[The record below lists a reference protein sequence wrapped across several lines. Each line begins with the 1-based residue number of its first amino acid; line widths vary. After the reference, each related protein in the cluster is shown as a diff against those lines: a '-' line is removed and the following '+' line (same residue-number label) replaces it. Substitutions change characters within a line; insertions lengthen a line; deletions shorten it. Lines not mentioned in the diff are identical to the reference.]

1 MKKTFDEEELE
12 NIGSES
18 DTDRVEERPDL
29 KLEQPDHRKL
39 FHTKQDTNSS
49 KKGGQGKKGKNAGQK
64 PSAGQDDVV
73 AALEKDWDLPEIVT
87 MTEGR
92 RNAQKLKKEERESG
106 RRIAAEA
113 KRRRQ
118 ERAANSIRNKQED
131 EKIPQMLDAEHIQ
144 ELNPEEQGQGQQQL
158 NAGGMLDDTIVQFIS
173 EREKAGLDERESSP
187 ALTKGEPKKRQK
199 SRKKVVQDRVQL
211 ILLDRKSTPVDQTA
225 LEFKYNHLFGN
236 RLKRDLSMLQNLS
249 KLSG

>member
-12 NIGSES
+12 NIRSES
-18 DTDRVEERPDL
+18 DSDRVEERPDL
-29 KLEQPDHRKL
+29 KLEKPGHRKL
-39 FHTKQDTNSS
+39 FQAVSTKQDTNSS
-49 KKGGQGKKGKNAGQK
+49 KNGEQGKKGKNAGQK
-64 PSAGQDDVV
+64 PSAGQDNV
-73 AALEKDWDLPEIVT
+73 EKDWNLPEVVT

-92 RNAQKLKKEERESG
+92 RNAQKLRKEERESG

-131 EKIPQMLDAEHIQ
+131 EKIPQMLDAERIQ

-173 EREKAGLDERESSP
+173 EREKAGLDERELSP
-187 ALTKGEPKKRQK
+187 ALTKGEPKKHQK
-199 SRKKVVQDRVQL
+199 ARKKVVQDRVQL
-211 ILLDRKSTPVDQTA
+211 ILLDRNSAPVDQTA